1 VEITNTYHWKPQ
13 DEVKRWEWEAGDVI
27 YIPPN
32 TIHQHFNADPE
43 RPVRLISAINRIYKQ
58 CGLNDLE
65 QLEDAPEYD
74 AKVVLSAEL
83 VQQYIRRKTKE
94 PA

>member
-1 VEITNTYHWKPQ
+1 V
-13 DEVKRWEWEAGDVI
+13 
-27 YIPPN
+27 PPN

-43 RPVRLISAINRIYKQ
+43 RPARLISAINRIYKQ

-74 AKVVLSAEL
+74 PSVVLDAEK
-83 VQQYIRRKTKE
+83 IREYLRSG
-94 PA
+94 